1 MHIDGKYFLAQSPK
15 YFEAKAIL
23 SLNLIRIF
31 DEENNLLEE
40 SRISKVTVERFS
52 NSITFTT
59 GSVFSPSDIG
69 FRWDFEDK
77 PSRFFEK
84 ISSIK
89 SVIVLSILLLPL
101 LGWFSVTKV
110 IPKFAEQVAESI
122 PEAYVNELSQNAL
135 ARFDEYTFEPSMISE
150 SKQAEIKKLMNR
162 SVKRLSI
169 ENEFNLIFFKSDLT
183 GSNAFALPDG
193 TIVIT
198 DALVNKLE
206 DTPEALLAILLHEI
220 GHVEKNHGLRLI
232 VESLGVGILFYY
244 IVGDIPGLTELITGS
259 AFNLIQSS
267 FSRSMEIE
275 ADEYSLESLEKLGL
289 SSDLF
294 VYAMRSLVDEDD
306 SISDSNILS
315 YLSTHPGIEERIESA
330 KKSE

>member
-1 MHIDGKYFLAQSPK
+1 MKYA
-15 YFEAKAIL
+15 
-23 SLNLIRIF
+23 
-31 DEENNLLEE
+31 
-40 SRISKVTVERFS
+40 SRMTFS
-52 NSITFTT
+52 RS
-59 GSVFSPSDIG
+59 
-69 FRWDFEDK
+69 
-77 PSRFFEK
+77 SRFFEK
-84 ISSIK
+84 VSSIR
-89 SVIVLSILLLPL
+89 SVIVLSVLLLPIF
-101 LGWFSVTKV
+101 GWLSVTKV

-122 PEAYVNELSQNAL
+122 PEAYVVELSQNAL
-135 ARFDEYTFEPSMISE
+135 ARFDEYTFEPSMIPE
-150 SKQAEIKKLMNR
+150 TKQTEIKGLMNR
-162 SVKRLSI
+162 SIRRLGI
-169 ENEFNLIFFKSDLT
+169 ENEFNLIFFKSDLI

-206 DTPEALLAILLHEI
+206 DSPEALLAILLHEI

-232 VESLGVGILFYY
+232 VESLGVGIIFYY

-289 SSDLF
+289 SRDLF
-294 VYAMRSLVDEDD
+294 VYAMRSIVDEND
-306 SISDSNILS
+306 SISGSNILS

>member
-40 SRISKVTVERFS
+40 SKISKVTLERFS

-84 ISSIK
+84 ISSIR

-110 IPKFAEQVAESI
+110 IPKFAEKVAESI

-135 ARFDEYTFEPSMISE
+135 ARFDEYTFEPSMIPE
-150 SKQAEIKKLMNR
+150 SKQTDMNNLEI
-162 SVKRLSI
+162 V
-169 ENEFNLIFFKSDLT
+169 
-183 GSNAFALPDG
+183 
-193 TIVIT
+193 
-198 DALVNKLE
+198 
-206 DTPEALLAILLHEI
+206 
-220 GHVEKNHGLRLI
+220 
-232 VESLGVGILFYY
+232 
-244 IVGDIPGLTELITGS
+244 
-259 AFNLIQSS
+259 
-267 FSRSMEIE
+267 
-275 ADEYSLESLEKLGL
+275 
-289 SSDLF
+289 
-294 VYAMRSLVDEDD
+294 
-306 SISDSNILS
+306 
-315 YLSTHPGIEERIESA
+315 
-330 KKSE
+330 